1 MALRDRHEPRRRP
14 DRHPSPG
21 DRVDVAGQLHDQLH
35 RQQDLRYFRRIRT
48 AQGPAKRV
56 FHVAPNE
63 EKTPAFDPGPGHP
76 DPDQGYAQ
84 GEHDLRAEFR
94 QCRARQ
100 QRGQSALLDALR
112 LLDRPGGGFD
122 GRFGIYGR
130 QLHGRQRS
138 QELHLFLSGRF
149 GGGYSRIRL
158 DDVQIPAC
166 GDRPCGNQR
175 YFHRPEPQ
183 ADSLPG
189 LCLRR

>member
-1 MALRDRHEPRRRP
+1 MKKN
-14 DRHPSPG
+14 PSFRSG
-21 DRVDVAGQLHDQLH
+21 AG
-35 RQQDLRYFRRIRT
+35 
-48 AQGPAKRV
+48 AS
-56 FHVAPNE
+56 
-63 EKTPAFDPGPGHP
+63 

-138 QELHLFLSGRF
+138 QKLHLFLSGRF

-175 YFHRPEPQ
+175 LFIAQNLKPIPYRVYAFEDKNNQIYEPSVDQ
-183 ADSLPG
+183 VGFLTERTTPPSCPTSASG
-189 LCLRR
+189 TTRSAAT